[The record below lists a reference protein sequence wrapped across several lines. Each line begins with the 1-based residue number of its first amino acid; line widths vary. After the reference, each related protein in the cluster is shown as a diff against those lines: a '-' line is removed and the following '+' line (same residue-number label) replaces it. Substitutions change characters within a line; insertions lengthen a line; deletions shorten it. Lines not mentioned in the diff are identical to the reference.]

1 MSDKKDRD
9 SEKGGVRE
17 MDGKEVNL
25 AKLTTS
31 IEVKNLDEVMEK
43 LEKIKSLMCEI
54 NDLSK
59 QIFK

>member
-1 MSDKKDRD
+1 MSNK
-9 SEKGGVRE
+9 
-17 MDGKEVNL
+17 KEVKLANL
-25 AKLTTS
+25 VTT
-31 IEVKNLDEVMEK
+31 IEIENLDEVTEK

>member
-1 MSDKKDRD
+1 MSDKK
-9 SEKGGVRE
+9 
-17 MDGKEVNL
+17 
-25 AKLTTS
+25 
-31 IEVKNLDEVMEK
+31 EVKLSKLVTTIEIENLDEVTEK

>member
-1 MSDKKDRD
+1 MSNK
-9 SEKGGVRE
+9 
-17 MDGKEVNL
+17 KEVKLANL
-25 AKLTTS
+25 VTT
-31 IEVKNLDEVMEK
+31 IEIENLNEVTEK

>member
-1 MSDKKDRD
+1 MSD
-9 SEKGGVRE
+9 E
-17 MDGKEVNL
+17 KEV
-25 AKLTTS
+25 KLSKLVTT
-31 IEVKNLDEVMEK
+31 IEIENLDEVTEK

>member
-1 MSDKKDRD
+1 
-9 SEKGGVRE
+9 

-25 AKLTTS
+25 TKLTTS
-31 IEVKNLDEVMEK
+31 IEVKNLDEVIEK